1 MYCTCGC
8 GRELGIET
16 FCYAKKDGAFYS
28 EDCLENYYSNKQL
41 EFPEDED
48 EKIKTKKNNS

>member
-8 GRELGIET
+8 GRELGVEV

-28 EDCLENYYSNKQL
+28 EECLDEFFKSKQIDMF
-41 EFPEDED
+41 EEIED
-48 EKIKTKKNNS
+48 EKK